1 MTKAGQIKR
10 EIAGSSRGGGE
21 EKSVP
26 VSYEARV
33 EPNRGGYYRSL
44 GIVTLRPG
52 SVQVR

>member
-10 EIAGSSRGGGE
+10 EIAGSSRGGE